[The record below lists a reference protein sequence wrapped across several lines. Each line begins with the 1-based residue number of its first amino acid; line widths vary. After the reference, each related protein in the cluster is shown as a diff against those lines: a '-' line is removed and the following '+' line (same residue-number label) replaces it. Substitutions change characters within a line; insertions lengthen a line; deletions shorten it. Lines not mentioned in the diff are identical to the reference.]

1 MSNKQMPAD
10 MLVEKLVQ
18 AIESGIKT
26 QKWIRPWKSGQA
38 QNALSGHVYSGN
50 NAMYLAVYRA
60 FAEVDHT
67 RYYATLK
74 QWNELGATVRKGE
87 RGLTLVKNPTRV
99 EKKDKESGEV
109 IGEYTFWAN
118 FTVFNSNQVDG
129 WEPPTTTQVESD
141 KQVRDNF
148 AALVKR
154 HNIVIN
160 EGSEAFYRPSSDE
173 ITMPPVTDFPVE
185 DNYWA
190 VLAHE
195 AVHWTGHKSRL
206 QRIEDASHFG
216 NYLYA
221 FEELVAEL
229 GSVFVASALGITPAS
244 DANILSY
251 LDSWHSQLKNDK
263 TTIRRA
269 LRLATEAAQYLEK
282 GGE

>member
-1 MSNKQMPAD
+1 MSNKQIPAE
-10 MLVEKLVQ
+10 MLVEKLVE

-26 QKWIRPWKSGQA
+26 QRWVRPWKTGAA
-38 QNALSGHVYSGN
+38 QNALTNHVYSGN

-60 FAEVDHT
+60 FSGVEHT
-67 RYYATLK
+67 QYYATLK
-74 QWNELGATVRKGE
+74 QWNELGARVKKGE
-87 RGLTLVKNPTRV
+87 SGLTLVKNPTKV

-109 IGEYTFWAN
+109 ISEYTFWAH
-118 FTVFNSNQVDG
+118 FTVFNSSQVEG
-129 WEPPTTTQVESD
+129 WEPSTATQVESN

-148 AALVKR
+148 AGLVKR
-154 HNIVIN
+154 HNIVVN
-160 EGSEAFYRPSSDE
+160 TGSEAFYRPTSDE
-173 ITMPPVTDFPVE
+173 ITMPPIADFPVE

-195 AVHWTGHKSRL
+195 AVHWTGHPTRL
-206 QRIEDASHFG
+206 NRIEIG
-216 NYLYA
+216 NHSGDKYA

-229 GSVFVASALGITPAS
+229 GSVFVASTLGITPES

-263 TTIRRA
+263 TAVRRA
-269 LRLATEAAQYLEK
+269 LKLANEAAQYLEK